1 MNTEFKNILSASDKD
16 AQYDERAKRLLGHKI
31 ILAHILA
38 KTVDEF
44 KGMHPKDIAGFIEG
58 EPYISIVPVTNILNR
73 AVFYVS
79 RLVSSQKGR
88 DFVNTDYDSIKQVY
102 SIWVCM
108 NMKKNSMIHIHL
120 TKDNLVGDYEWNG
133 RLDLI
138 NIIFIGLSHE
148 LPEHNDDYELHRLL
162 GALLSDELPLSEKF
176 SIVEGEYNIP
186 VENVIEREVGVMCNL
201 SQGIKEKGIAI
212 GEARIINS
220 MYNNNFSVEKIAEIT
235 GKSVEEIKAI
245 VEQQEAVLL

>member
-1 MNTEFKNILSASDKD
+1 M
-16 AQYDERAKRLLGHKI
+16 RAVYK
-31 ILAHILA
+31 
-38 KTVDEF
+38 
-44 KGMHPKDIAGFIEG
+44 
-58 EPYISIVPVTNILNR
+58 YVPVTSGLTNIKTHDDSTCIVGFNTENFEINEGLIRFDIVFYVRLRSGLSQIIVNIEAQKDEPTDYNFLNR

-79 RLVSSQKGR
+79 
-88 DFVNTDYDSIKQVY
+88 
-102 SIWVCM
+102 
-108 NMKKNSMIHIHL
+108 
-120 TKDNLVGDYEWNG
+120 

-201 SQGIKEKGIAI
+201 SQEIKEKGIAI

-235 GKSVEEIKAI
+235 DKNVEEIKAI

>member
-1 MNTEFKNILSASDKD
+1 M
-16 AQYDERAKRLLGHKI
+16 
-31 ILAHILA
+31 
-38 KTVDEF
+38 
-44 KGMHPKDIAGFIEG
+44 
-58 EPYISIVPVTNILNR
+58 
-73 AVFYVS
+73 
-79 RLVSSQKGR
+79 
-88 DFVNTDYDSIKQVY
+88 
-102 SIWVCM
+102 
-108 NMKKNSMIHIHL
+108 
-120 TKDNLVGDYEWNG
+120 
-133 RLDLI
+133 
-138 NIIFIGLSHE
+138 SHE

-235 GKSVEEIKAI
+235 DKSVEEIKAI